1 MWRKKKC
8 TEKGGLIPCLRLK
21 KYEDLQTHAMKG
33 YHSFNLSSWKV
44 LRKMKKILR
53 KTKSK
58 YPFLA
63 LSESIHLI
71 TNELNSNQMIKT

>member
-1 MWRKKKC
+1 MEKKKC

-44 LRKMKKILR
+44 LRKMKKN
-53 KTKSK
+53 TK
-58 YPFLA
+58 
-63 LSESIHLI
+63 E
-71 TNELNSNQMIKT
+71 N

>member
-1 MWRKKKC
+1 MQKKKKSIFEVDHGEFFKKNFEKYAIRDVEKKKC

-44 LRKMKKILR
+44 LRKMKKN
-53 KTKSK
+53 TK
-58 YPFLA
+58 
-63 LSESIHLI
+63 E
-71 TNELNSNQMIKT
+71 N